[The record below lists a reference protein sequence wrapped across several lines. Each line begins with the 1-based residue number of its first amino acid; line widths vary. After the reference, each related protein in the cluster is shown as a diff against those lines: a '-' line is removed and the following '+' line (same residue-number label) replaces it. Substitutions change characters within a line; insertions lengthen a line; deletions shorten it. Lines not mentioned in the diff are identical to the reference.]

1 VEKKIYRFFVNPAMQ
16 RRQRKRGK
24 RNEICVM
31 SLTHNEICDKLKQ
44 LDEITLLELLDISSE
59 DLIDRFEDLVEKNRA
74 IFEEDLES

>member
-1 VEKKIYRFFVNPAMQ
+1 
-16 RRQRKRGK
+16 
-24 RNEICVM
+24 M